1 MITNLASNFS
11 KRLHPIILAKNAGI
25 ALDDW
30 QRDLVSS
37 NASRFLLN
45 CSRQVGKSTT
55 VAVIADDT
63 ALYQPGS
70 TTLLLSPSLRQSSE
84 LFRKC
89 LEIYRAN
96 DKPVS
101 AEAET
106 ILRLEL
112 ENGSRIV
119 SLPGNEETIRG
130 ISKVDLLLLDEA
142 ARVKDA
148 LYKSVRP
155 MLAVGHGRLGL
166 LSSPFG
172 TRGFFW
178 EEWQRRHNRWK
189 WWEIPAWKC
198 PRISQ
203 EFLDEEL
210 ESLGQW
216 WYDQEYGCKFQDAV
230 DASFRSEDIER
241 LIKPEIE
248 EWQLF

>member
-1 MITNLASNFS
+1 MITSLIDNYC
-11 KRLHPIILAKNAGI
+11 KRSHPIALAETAGI
-25 ALDDW
+25 VLDDW
-30 QRDLVSS
+30 QQELVSS
-37 NASRFLLN
+37 YASRFLLN

-55 VAVIADDT
+55 VSVIGVDT

-89 LEIYRAN
+89 LDIYRAT
-96 DKPVS
+96 DKPVP
-101 AEAET
+101 ATAET

-112 ENGSRIV
+112 ENGSRIC

-172 TRGFFW
+172 TRGFFY
-178 EEWQRRHNRWK
+178 EEWQRRHKWK

-198 PRISQ
+198 PRITQ

-216 WYDQEYGCKFQDAV
+216 WYDQEYGCRFQDAV
-230 DASFRSEDIER
+230 DSSFRSEDIER
-241 LIKPEIE
+241 LIKPEIDA
-248 EWQLF
+248 WQLF